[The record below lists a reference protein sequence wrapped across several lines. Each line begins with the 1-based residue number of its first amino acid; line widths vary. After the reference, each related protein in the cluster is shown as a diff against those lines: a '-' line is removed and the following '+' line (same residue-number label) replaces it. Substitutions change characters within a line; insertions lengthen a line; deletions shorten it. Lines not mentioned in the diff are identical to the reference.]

1 MKKYVS
7 YRDITVSSVMGHSIE
22 FKKGVPTN
30 CPPTMHAE
38 LLAMGILPEEPLA
51 EEPVVDGT
59 SAPQDPQVREAA
71 LYAAFE
77 KIVLK
82 NERSDF
88 TAVGSPHLSVL
99 EKELG
104 WKVDAKE
111 RDNMFKQWTLER
123 SAK

>member
-1 MKKYVS
+1 MPKYVS

-38 LLAMGILPEEPLA
+38 LLAIGILPEDPLV
-51 EEPVVDGT
+51 EEPVVEGT
-59 SAPQDPQVREAA
+59 QAPQDPMAREAA
-71 LYAAFE
+71 LFAAFD
-77 KIVLK
+77 KIVLR
-82 NERSDF
+82 NAREDF
-88 TAVGSPHLSVL
+88 TATGTPHLSVL

-104 WKVDAKE
+104 WKVDSKE
-111 RDNMFKQWTLER
+111 RDSQFKKWTLEH